1 MAMGAPGME
10 EDYRS
15 FLAFWNAGDRER
27 DKALQ
32 LLFLAWM
39 HWADPPFVTGM
50 DADAD
55 AKRLWHDIFAH
66 FGGEEATDAEFLH
79 VASVMASIFPWEL
92 GDEIGW
98 EAAAERMRQRAIKY
112 RPEGFQPE
120 LFEGRGDYGE
130 YFAHHARYVPVRH

>member
-1 MAMGAPGME
+1 METLGMD

-15 FLAFWNAGDRER
+15 FLACWNAGELER

-50 DADAD
+50 DEDPDAQQ
-55 AKRLWHDIFAH
+55 LWHDIFAH
-66 FGGEEATDAEFLH
+66 FGGEESTDAEFLH
-79 VASVMASIFPWEL
+79 VSSIMAGIFPWAL
-92 GDEIGW
+92 GDENAW
-98 EAAAERMRQRAIKY
+98 EAAAERMRQRAIEC
-112 RPEGFQPE
+112 RPEGFPPE

-130 YFAHHARYVPVRH
+130 YFAHHARNVPTQH